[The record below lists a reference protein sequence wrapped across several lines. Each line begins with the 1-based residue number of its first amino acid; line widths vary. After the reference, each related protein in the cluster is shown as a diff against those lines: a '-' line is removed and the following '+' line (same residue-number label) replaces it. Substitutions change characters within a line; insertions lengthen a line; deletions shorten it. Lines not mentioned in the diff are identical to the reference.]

1 MTNATIHYITAD
13 ETTAYVYVNDLQVV
27 FQNSGARLS
36 PTCFTA
42 VAAFDR
48 TAHGEGEIAL
58 DALKSST
65 MVECANVLRAKLAE
79 MARSAKPRKLTF
91 AQVQRIFGRA

>member
-48 TAHGEGEIAL
+48 TAHGEIAL